1 MIQKVL
7 PGEYLKGYEVMTGA
21 EREAYRKRVGE
32 WLRDD
37 GARLLAMTDRPMAQA
52 QNLMQMSTRWSK
64 EDCRALHE
72 GAVMLTAL
80 MGVAETWLPSMLWVK
95 SAWRGVRKVVGELT
109 VIYQG
114 AGVLKESPAT
124 GCWKGMQGA
133 GVKGSVPAAKP
144 QGTVTGG
151 KRERQMADGK
161 GERLMADGKG
171 ERQVADGR
179 GEESVTGEKSA
190 MPVPVRP
197 KHIDQYL
204 HLLPKGTQERGA
216 MVRGLLRELDD
227 ARERVRLLMGSP
239 QASPSDMAAWAKR
252 ATQIDN
258 TLRAI
263 YQELDR
269 EWEKLVK
276 AGRVTVDALGQTHVV
291 EIPGAGATG
300 TMADDTPPAEPT
312 GTLQEQ
318 KRKRRPMTEEERAA
332 RAAEREERMR
342 QENQRKAGLLRK
354 WLIDLRNA
362 KTPEQQEKWKKKYKE
377 MVKLGGEGAV
387 TEKVKEAAEYYGVD
401 INTLAGKP
409 QGTGQ
414 Q

>member
-7 PGEYLKGYEVMTGA
+7 PGEYLKGDEAMAEA
-21 EREAYRKRVGE
+21 EREAYRRRVGE
-32 WLRDD
+32 WLRSD
-37 GARLLAMTDRPMAQA
+37 GSRLLAMTDRPMAQA
-52 QNLMQMSTRWSK
+52 QNLMQMSARWSK

-80 MGVAETWLPSMLWVK
+80 MGVTETWLPSLLWVK

-109 VIYQG
+109 IIYQG
-114 AGVLKESPAT
+114 TCVLKEDPAVET
-124 GCWKGMQGA
+124 RKGTQGV
-133 GVKGSVPAAKP
+133 GTKSSVPAGKP
-144 QGTVTGG
+144 QGTVAGERGEDLSGEPQGKVTEKKKGG
-151 KRERQMADGK
+151 PAGEPQGVAADGK
-161 GERLMADGKG
+161 GATLI
-171 ERQVADGR
+171 
-179 GEESVTGEKSA
+179 
-190 MPVPVRP
+190 PVRP

-204 HLLPKGTQERGA
+204 HLLPKGAQERGA
-216 MVRGLLRELDD
+216 MVRGLLRQLDD
-227 ARERVRLLMGSP
+227 ARERARLLMGSP
-239 QASPSDMAAWAKR
+239 QASPSDMAAWAKK

-276 AGRVTVDALGQTHVV
+276 EGRVTVDALGQAHVV
-291 EIPGAGATG
+291 KIPDADATG
-300 TMADDTPPAEPT
+300 TMAEDTTSAEPT

-318 KRKRRPMTEEERAA
+318 KREHRTMTEEERAA
-332 RAAEREERMR
+332 RAAAREERMR

-362 KTPEQQEKWKKKYKE
+362 KTPEQQKKWKKKYKE

-387 TEKVKEAAEYYGVD
+387 TEKVKEAAEYYGID
-401 INTLAGKP
+401 IK
-409 QGTGQ
+409 Q
-414 Q
+414 